1 MTDTLRASNPL
12 DYPEILFAV
21 GEHIPLFQPNP
32 NDTINMKFTPKTLLS
47 CCLVSKF
54 WRDVLL
60 PFVWRVHDT
69 IPMSHCPMEV
79 LSRHKDLVR
88 YYYFVSTWN
97 RYGTKPLDPPLYTQL
112 YEMTVNFVPSPQTVA
127 KLLVSNKELR
137 KVSVGNIRLAT
148 ALVPQRVLDGA
159 EGAESV
165 ATSEAKGLVV
175 SPFGNIGTT
184 LQELSLED
192 MEVNTNEL
200 WRLLDPVSGNLWSL
214 SLKNLTGTLDDIPL
228 EGLMFP
234 KVTRLIIRIDTRLQ
248 YRLEEMIGR
257 CPMLEHL
264 ELSGMDNDYPLDALV
279 HILQGTLEVETKK
292 QKEKREKE
300 GRTLKRWVRPLLST
314 LHLLCHPYGSPTTVA
329 NNHKILAAIR
339 ACSGYQSTKRN
350 KKINCE
356 QVDEDNG
363 EADDTANNSGIK
375 GMGQRDE
382 SLREL
387 SVTLCILDDAAR
399 EAIEAHRSTL
409 EILKI
414 TIQNRENRASSV
426 ALERQ
431 GRVLRRLLRSC
442 RRLRVFEFRDLN
454 ADADVSSLM
463 EEMLKIKGGDINT
476 DKHKIDDINNSGR
489 ESDSG
494 FSEDDELAQ
503 VRKARSETWRS
514 PALQSLLIGSGA
526 MLTNN
531 KDLSTLEEQRFNITT
546 TTNDGENVDI
556 EWIMPTQ
563 KWDPKTN
570 DGSDALLGERW
581 ESYDLFNEDFDTK
594 DETEGIRNGE
604 EIERYELIRRF
615 LNFITPPQQL
625 KTVQLGQLRFC
636 R

>member
-1 MTDTLRASNPL
+1 MSRASNPL
-12 DYPEILFAV
+12 DYPEILLAV

-32 NDTINMKFTPKTLLS
+32 DGAIDMKFTPKTLLS

-60 PFVWRVHDT
+60 PFLWRVHDT
-69 IPMSHCPMEV
+69 IPMIRCPIEV
-79 LSRHKDLVR
+79 LTRHKDLVR
-88 YYYFVSTWN
+88 YYYFISTWN
-97 RYGTKPLDPPLYTQL
+97 RNGSKPLDPPLYTQL
-112 YEMTVNFVPSPQTVA
+112 YEMTINFVPSPQIVA
-127 KLLVSNKELR
+127 KLLEANKELR
-137 KVSVGNIRLAT
+137 KVSIGNIRLAT
-148 ALVPQRVLDGA
+148 ALGPLRVLDGA

-165 ATSEAKGLVV
+165 TTSEAKGLAD
-175 SPFGNIGTT
+175 SPFDNLGTT
-184 LQELSLED
+184 LQELALGD

-200 WRLLDPVSGNLWSL
+200 WRLLGPVSRNIWSL

-248 YRLEEMIGR
+248 YRLEEMISR

-264 ELSGMDNDYPLDALV
+264 ELSGIDNDYPLDTLV
-279 HILQGTLEVETKK
+279 HILQGTQEVETKK

-300 GRTLKRWVRPLLST
+300 GRVLKRWVRPLLST
-314 LHLLCHPYGSPTTVA
+314 LRLLCHSYGSRTMVA

-339 ACSGYQSTKRN
+339 ACSGYQSAKMDKR
-350 KKINCE
+350 INCQ

-363 EADDTANNSGIK
+363 EADGIDNNSRIK
-375 GMGQRDE
+375 GIGQRDE

-399 EAIEAHRSTL
+399 EAIETHRSTL

-414 TIQNRENRASSV
+414 TIQNRENRACSV

-454 ADADVSSLM
+454 TDADVSSLI

-476 DKHKIDDINNSGR
+476 DRHKIDDINNSGR

-494 FSEDDELAQ
+494 FSEDDELTQ
-503 VRKARSETWRS
+503 ERKARSEVWRS

-526 MLTNN
+526 SLANK
-531 KDLSTLEEQRFNITT
+531 KDLITLEEERFNITT

-563 KWDPKTN
+563 KWNPKTN

-594 DETEGIRNGE
+594 DEAQGIRNGE
-604 EIERYELIRRF
+604 EIERYDLIRRF
-615 LNFITPPQQL
+615 LNLITPSQQL
-625 KTVQLGQLRFC
+625 KTVQLGQLKFC